1 MLNVAVID
9 DTLRLGV
16 KLSQIINHNFNFN
29 TKTYDYKQFH
39 INKLITYKT
48 DVLFMDI
55 SNTHNKS
62 LGIIKSIREN
72 FQTKKTAIIIITSN
86 PIKEILIEA
95 IKYGI
100 IEILFKPYDYEKL
113 TLLLQN
119 IFEKV
124 SKNKNML
131 LQEFLSKN
139 KDVYTSEVN
148 NESILEIQLIKRN
161 YDLLIKDI
169 LRQEFRTKIKCNISF
184 GYAAKSVTNEA
195 VVYTAIYKN
204 FENRK
209 FKLSL
214 VSTYDDIL
222 SIFSKNYNTKTN
234 KFNYDILQICD
245 EFSQSLFNRML
256 MILSNIIRGLKK
268 IETNFAF
275 YNSVNFSEAKGLTIS
290 FSTEMNNQ
298 FIFIFQRLEN

>member
-55 SNTHNKS
+55 SNSHNKS
-62 LGIIKSIREN
+62 LEIIKTIRSN
-72 FQTKKTAIIIITSN
+72 FQTKKTAIIIITAN
-86 PIKEILIEA
+86 PVKEILIEA
-95 IKYGI
+95 IKFGI
-100 IEILFKPYDYEKL
+100 TEILIKPYDYEKL
-113 TLLLQN
+113 TQLLN
-119 IFEKV
+119 TIFEKV
-124 SKNKNML
+124 SKNRNLL
-131 LQEFLSKN
+131 LQELLN
-139 KDVYTSEVN
+139 KGDNTSEVN
-148 NESILEIQLIKRN
+148 NETIQEIQLIKRN

-184 GYAAKSVTNEA
+184 GSGAKSVSNEA
-195 VVYTAIYKN
+195 VVYTAIYKD
-204 FENRK
+204 FENHK

-214 VSTYDDIL
+214 ISTYDDIL

-256 MILSNIIRGLKK
+256 MILSNIIKGLKK

-275 YNSVNFSEAKGLTIS
+275 YNSINFSEGKGLTIS

>member
-55 SNTHNKS
+55 SNPHNKS
-62 LGIIKSIREN
+62 LQIIKTIRDN
-72 FQTKKTAIIIITSN
+72 IQTKKTAIIIITSN
-86 PIKEILIEA
+86 PIKETLIET
-95 IKYGI
+95 IKFGI
-100 IEILFKPYDYEKL
+100 IEILIKPYDYEKL
-113 TLLLQN
+113 TQLLQT

-124 SKNKNML
+124 GKNKNLL
-131 LQEFLSKN
+131 LQEFLN
-139 KDVYTSEVN
+139 KDDNTSEVN
-148 NESILEIQLIKRN
+148 NETIQEIQLIKRN

-169 LRQEFRTKIKCNISF
+169 LRQEFRTKIKCNIRF
-184 GYAAKSVTNEA
+184 GSDTKSVTNEA

-214 VSTYDDIL
+214 ISTYEDIL
-222 SIFSKNYNTKTN
+222 SIFSKNYNAKTN

-256 MILSNIIRGLKK
+256 MILSNIIKGLKK

-275 YNSVNFSEAKGLTIS
+275 YNSVNFSEVKGLTIS
-290 FSTEMNNQ
+290 FSTEMNNK